1 MNSSSG
7 NQDRP
12 FRPGER
18 VLLVDSKARRYL
30 ITLVEGGSF
39 STHAGTL
46 PHADLI
52 GHDEGILVRTSHG
65 ARLRAIR
72 PTLSDY
78 ILKMPRGA
86 QVIYP
91 KDIGPIL
98 MLGDVFPGARILEA
112 GVGSG
117 ALSMALLRA
126 VGAEGSVVGY
136 EIREDFAARAAKNVE
151 SFLGPGQP
159 YQVELRDVYEG
170 IAESGLD
177 RIVLDLPEP
186 WRVVKHAT
194 VALRPGGILVSYLP
208 TIGQVAR
215 LREELDGS
223 PFGLAE
229 TLEVLQRTWHV
240 EGQSVRP
247 DHRMVAHT
255 GFLTAAR
262 LLDPDRPG
270 VAPEFGV
277 SAETTG

>member
-1 MNSSSG
+1 MNPH
-7 NQDRP
+7 RP

-46 PHADLI
+46 PHAELI

-65 ARLRAIR
+65 ARLRAVR
-72 PTLSDY
+72 PTLRDY

-98 MLGDVFPGARILEA
+98 VLADIFPGARLLEA

-126 VGAEGSVVGY
+126 VGPKAPSPATRSARTSLPGRSRTSSRSSGPASPTASRSVTST
-136 EIREDFAARAAKNVE
+136 RASMKT
-151 SFLGPGQP
+151 
-159 YQVELRDVYEG
+159 
-170 IAESGLD
+170 GLD

-194 VALRPGGILVSYLP
+194 HALRPGGILVSYLP
-208 TIGQVAR
+208 TVGQVAR

-223 PFGLAE
+223 PFGWPKPSRCSSGRG
-229 TLEVLQRTWHV
+229 TSKGSRSGPTTGWWRTP
-240 EGQSVRP
+240 GSSP
-247 DHRMVAHT
+247 LPGCST
-255 GFLTAAR
+255 PSL
-262 LLDPDRPG
+262 PG
-270 VAPEFGV
+270 VGGV
-277 SAETTG
+277 PGMTA